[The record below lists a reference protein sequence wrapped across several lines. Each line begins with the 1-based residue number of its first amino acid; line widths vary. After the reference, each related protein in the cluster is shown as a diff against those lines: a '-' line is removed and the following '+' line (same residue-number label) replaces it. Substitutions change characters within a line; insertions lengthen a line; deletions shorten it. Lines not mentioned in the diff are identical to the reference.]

1 MNHKP
6 RILRVATEEQL
17 ASVRSQLEHCFA
29 IDYSSIIDY
38 SYSIPMYTLSWNY
51 RLPTWYSKFCKLSVL
66 LKSSTE
72 LLNQSRPSEILVTQ
86 NPSMMPGLIIYT
98 KVLPAYSVQGPL
110 CFETGQSSPI
120 YADFSGCSLRPEPAR
135 TLNPRAD
142 DAAKCLIRLRV

>member
-1 MNHKP
+1 
-6 RILRVATEEQL
+6 
-17 ASVRSQLEHCFA
+17 
-29 IDYSSIIDY
+29 
-38 SYSIPMYTLSWNY
+38 MYTLSWNY

-110 CFETGQSSPI
+110 CFETGQSSP
-120 YADFSGCSLRPEPAR
+120 
-135 TLNPRAD
+135 
-142 DAAKCLIRLRV
+142 AA